1 MFAILG
7 MYVFFFF
14 FFWLRESFNLYVVYL
29 GSIWIE
35 LIAENT
41 VAK

>member
-7 MYVFFFF
+7 MYVVFF

-29 GSIWIE
+29 GSIWIA